1 MELPSRSDYA
11 DYFNV
16 IRRPV
21 SISILRVRDVATGCP
36 MRTDA
41 APH

>member
-21 SISILRVRDVATGCP
+21 SISILRVRDYHHRLLHA
-36 MRTDA
+36 
-41 APH
+41 